1 MPCSSNLLPN
11 FNWLWRCY
19 NHFDNCIQ
27 ISRVLSWSYWF
38 SNTFSSPAHAMS
50 LKSAGIETDFA
61 DRKWLTKQFGSRFQL
76 SLIYS
81 NKKRQTTYVNVHA
94 TIIFVIFNFTKF
106 LHPVSKVPRKKNY
119 FCTESE
125 QHTSRQKT
133 LPFTLFSSRQ
143 RHQSSLILPQD
154 NRFTFVSG
162 FAGKVE
168 DKLFRVKL
176 KINLV
181 SVQVWFYTGGFN

>member
-11 FNWLWRCY
+11 FNRLLRCY

-27 ISRVLSWSYWF
+27 ISRALSWSYWF

-50 LKSAGIETDFA
+50 LKSADIETDFA

-81 NKKRQTTYVNVHA
+81 NKKRQTTFVNVHA
-94 TIIFVIFNFTKF
+94 TIIFIFNFTKF
-106 LHPVSKVPRKKNY
+106 LHPVPKVRGKKFTFAPKANNIHPAKKNY
-119 FCTESE
+119 
-125 QHTSRQKT
+125 H
-133 LPFTLFSSRQ
+133 LLFFLHGRGIK
-143 RHQSSLILPQD
+143 SSLILPQD
-154 NRFTFVSG
+154 SRFTFVSG

-176 KINLV
+176 KIKFGIRT
-181 SVQVWFYTGGFN
+181 SVILHGWI

>member
-11 FNWLWRCY
+11 FNRLLRCY
-19 NHFDNCIQ
+19 NHFHNCIQ

-50 LKSAGIETDFA
+50 LKSADIETDFA

-106 LHPVSKVPRKKNY
+106 LHPVSKVRGKKITFARKANNIHPAKKNY
-119 FCTESE
+119 HLLFFLHGSGIDHLWFC
-125 QHTSRQKT
+125 RRIIV
-133 LPFTLFSSRQ
+133 LPLWVV
-143 RHQSSLILPQD
+143 LL
-154 NRFTFVSG
+154 
-162 FAGKVE
+162 A
-168 DKLFRVKL
+168 KL
-176 KINLV
+176 KIN
-181 SVQVWFYTGGFN
+181 SSG

>member
-11 FNWLWRCY
+11 FNRLLRCY

-50 LKSAGIETDFA
+50 LKSADIETDLA

-94 TIIFVIFNFTKF
+94 TVIFVIFNFTKF
-106 LHPVSKVPRKKNY
+106 LHPVSKVGGKKKLLHRKQTTDIPPKKPTIY
-119 FCTESE
+119 SFF
-125 QHTSRQKT
+125 
-133 LPFTLFSSRQ
+133 FTAAASIIF
-143 RHQSSLILPQD
+143 D
-154 NRFTFVSG
+154 
-162 FAGKVE
+162 FAAG
-168 DKLFRVKL
+168 
-176 KINLV
+176 
-181 SVQVWFYTGGFN
+181 